1 MQQRIEEF
9 INKTA
14 TERLKA
20 LAKSGLLVML
30 AVSSIVI
37 VVIPVIFIILSQ
49 RAELH
54 REQAIYERAIAQ
66 AALDALPLIE
76 FAITELRS
84 QKTDKAK
91 AISALEQARDQLSRW
106 PYAIRGVDK
115 RSTLEPEWKLGLI
128 TSAYAQSPPP
138 VPTLPSEAKR
148 WLLGGVLGVLAIVFI
163 ISIVAIFMT
172 KDAEVLR
179 FAFDTVKTL
188 MGFFIGV
195 ATTLIGST

>member
-1 MQQRIEEF
+1 MQQSLEREF
-9 INKTA
+9 IQKTA
-14 TERLKA
+14 TERLKI
-20 LAKSGLLVML
+20 LARNGLLVML
-30 AVSSIVI
+30 AAVI
-37 VVIPVIFIILSQ
+37 VVIPVIFMVLSQ
-49 RAELH
+49 RAELQ

-76 FAITELRS
+76 SAITELRS

-106 PYAIRGVDK
+106 PSAIRGVDK
-115 RSTLEPEWKLGLI
+115 RSTLEPEWKVGFVA
-128 TSAYAQSPPP
+128 SAYGQSQPATA
-138 VPTLPSEAKR
+138 TLPSAAKQ
-148 WLLGGVLGVLAIVFI
+148 WLLGGVLAVLASAFI
-163 ISIVAIFMT
+163 GSVVTIFMT